1 MSFRTLLPLLLF
13 ALLSFPS
20 TPAVSQETQAPSLS
34 GEGTAAAPYL
44 ISTAEQLREIE
55 KAPLAYYR
63 LERDL
68 SLEGMWTPLCRKTPF
83 GGTLDGNRKEI
94 VSMKIE
100 ADDCDAVGLFA
111 QIGESGRVRNLEI
124 SGQIRTADST
134 KTAGAV
140 AGRLLGGA
148 VCDVICRV
156 DIAVDAST
164 PADASIGGLAGYSE
178 GVVFYCEYQG
188 EIRDARSTGPA
199 VGAMIGRTGAIRSTA
214 LPKLVTAHAGF
225 GAPKGASDTSEDNT
239 VANIVKALKYRPD
252 VIEVDVQPNKDGV
265 LVITHN
271 KPKASDPALETVLR
285 LLMGELPEGCDVDG
299 FDPETAR
306 RTKIQLDAK
315 KDGLFRQE
323 LALLDAVQF
332 PYDRVIMAGDSEYE
346 TVLANKELIRGAVER
361 GLDFWMNPDRLA
373 SYDELAKKSDAFLD
387 RVRALELPR
396 LTVNSYYG
404 AITDEIAEWLA
415 ENGLD
420 VSVWTLNNKNAIRAN
435 FMRGFKNVTSR
446 LPLATETRDLCA
458 ARGVCGSV
466 YSGPTPEIGD
476 VGRE

>member
-20 TPAVSQETQAPSLS
+20 TPAVSQETQASSLS

-178 GVVFYCEYQG
+178 GVVFYCE
-188 EIRDARSTGPA
+188 
-199 VGAMIGRTGAIRSTA
+199 
-214 LPKLVTAHAGF
+214 
-225 GAPKGASDTSEDNT
+225 
-239 VANIVKALKYRPD
+239 
-252 VIEVDVQPNKDGV
+252 
-265 LVITHN
+265 
-271 KPKASDPALETVLR
+271 
-285 LLMGELPEGCDVDG
+285 
-299 FDPETAR
+299 
-306 RTKIQLDAK
+306 
-315 KDGLFRQE
+315 
-323 LALLDAVQF
+323 
-332 PYDRVIMAGDSEYE
+332 
-346 TVLANKELIRGAVER
+346 
-361 GLDFWMNPDRLA
+361 
-373 SYDELAKKSDAFLD
+373 
-387 RVRALELPR
+387 
-396 LTVNSYYG
+396 
-404 AITDEIAEWLA
+404 
-415 ENGLD
+415 
-420 VSVWTLNNKNAIRAN
+420 
-435 FMRGFKNVTSR
+435 
-446 LPLATETRDLCA
+446 
-458 ARGVCGSV
+458 
-466 YSGPTPEIGD
+466 
-476 VGRE
+476 